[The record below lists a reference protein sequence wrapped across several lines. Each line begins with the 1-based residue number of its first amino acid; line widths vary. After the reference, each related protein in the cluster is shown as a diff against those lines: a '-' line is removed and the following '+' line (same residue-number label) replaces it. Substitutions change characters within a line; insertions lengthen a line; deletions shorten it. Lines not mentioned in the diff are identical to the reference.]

1 VEFVMT
7 GNKTKSYYRRI
18 ILPILVGMAVGFF
31 VIQPLI
37 VLVYNLAPKTRLAF
51 HEISFWKRLLEMTLN
66 STSLFMGLMFGVFGG
81 LTGHFLGS
89 WLYQRDRLAAEEME
103 SARRL
108 AALETLK
115 ALMVTLAHYIRNANM
130 VIGGFSD
137 QLLRHLPEPQD
148 QEHLH
153 LIRQSSQQIDAV
165 IDSLQNLTEIST
177 TQYITGGAST
187 MIDLKKELDERLA
200 AATRGPERDA

>member
-1 VEFVMT
+1 M
-7 GNKTKSYYRRI
+7 SYYRRI
-18 ILPILVGMAVGFF
+18 IWPILAGMAVGFF
-31 VIQPLI
+31 VIQPLN
-37 VLVYNLAPKTRLAF
+37 VLVYNLAPKIRLAL
-51 HEISFWKRLLEMTLN
+51 HEISFWKRLLEMMLD
-66 STSLFMGLMFGVFGG
+66 STSLFMGLMFAVFGG

-115 ALMVTLAHYIRNANM
+115 ELMVTLAHYIRNANM

-137 QLLRHLPEPQD
+137 HLLRHLPAPQY

-153 LIRQSSQQIDAV
+153 LIRQSSRQIDAV
-165 IDSLQNLTEIST
+165 IDSLQNLTEISI
-177 TQYITGGAST
+177 TQYIAGGACN

-200 AATRGPERDA
+200 TAIEGPEKDA